1 MINEPAIDELT
12 LKLGDKYIGSKY
24 VLCVIV
30 SKRARQ
36 LIDVSK
42 AQNSTAVFNG
52 KRPLTAAAF
61 EILDDKISVTNN

>member
-42 AQNSTAVFNG
+42 AQNS
-52 KRPLTAAAF
+52 P
-61 EILDDKISVTNN
+61 